1 MKAKTK
7 KGLKIFFITLGSV
20 LGVILAFLIF
30 MAQASFSFIGTR
42 TLNDSHSNFLRS
54 MVEQN
59 PVIAETPVTKI
70 AILGAHDS
78 LSYDIGY
85 NSIPN
90 SSQDTYS
97 NNKWLYYTCR
107 GFIARQSKTQM
118 ENVYKQLKCGV
129 RYIDARI
136 TNIGGVFYTS
146 HGLVS
151 GTLEKSLLQI
161 LQFLNEN
168 PGEYIFFHIVYYYP
182 GQSSWAELDEYMASI
197 KYGGKSLFDYVNY
210 NTEAKENI
218 GQVTYNDMTDGGTKA
233 GVMIFGSHENKG
245 GEYDKYYKL
254 SNFVVSNWLNQTN
267 SKVAIDLIET
277 KYNQMKDHSSD
288 YLYII
293 QTQLTPSFKGWFDT
307 ACGWS
312 VSDMNARH
320 NARVVV
326 DERVQKW
333 LSAFPIYLCDYSTTD
348 FGNFSVKVIA
358 ELTEYNLN
366 LA

>member
-1 MKAKTK
+1 MNKKMR
-7 KGLKIFFITLGSV
+7 KGLKVFLISFISILGLV
-20 LGVILAFLIF
+20 LISLIF
-30 MAQASFSFIGTR
+30 MAQASFSFISTGQI
-42 TLNDSHSNFLRS
+42 NDTNGDFLRK
-54 MVEQN
+54 MVKQN
-59 PVIAETPVTKI
+59 PILADTPITKI
-70 AILGAHDS
+70 AVLGAHDS

-85 NSIPN
+85 NSMPN

-97 NNKWLYYTCR
+97 NNKFLYYTCR

-118 ENVYKQLKCGV
+118 ENVYTQLNCGV

-136 TNIGGVFYTS
+136 TNIDGTFYTS

-161 LQFLNEN
+161 LQFLDEN
-168 PGEYIFFHIVYYYP
+168 PGEYIFFHIVYFYP
-182 GQSSWAELDEYMASI
+182 GQSSWSELDEYMTSV
-197 KYGGKSLFDYVNY
+197 KYNDKSLFDYVNY
-210 NTEAKENI
+210 DMNAKENI

-233 GVMIFGSHENKG
+233 GVMIFGLHDNNSG
-245 GEYDKYYKL
+245 DYDKFYRL
-254 SNFVVSNWLNQTN
+254 SKYVVSTWLNQTD
-267 SKVAIDLIET
+267 SKVAIDLIDS
-277 KYNQMKDHSSD
+277 KYNQLKTHSFD

-320 NARVVV
+320 NARVIS

-333 LSAFPIYLCDYSTTD
+333 LSAMPIYTCDYSTTD
-348 FGNFSVKVIA
+348 FGNFSKKVIL
-358 ELTEYNLN
+358 ELSKFNLS
-366 LA
+366 LI